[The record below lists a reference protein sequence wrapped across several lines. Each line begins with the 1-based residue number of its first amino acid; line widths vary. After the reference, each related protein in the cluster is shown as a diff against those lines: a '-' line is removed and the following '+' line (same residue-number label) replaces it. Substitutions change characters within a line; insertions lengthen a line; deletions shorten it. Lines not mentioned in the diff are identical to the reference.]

1 MNNLR
6 KSLLI
11 IFTLLIFG
19 PMAWASKST
28 NGKPVT
34 TAKARQT
41 AATFL
46 GIEEKALQ
54 TLSLPFTTMHLFA
67 IDGGGFIITSADDR
81 MQPILGYSHTSNFSF
96 PIPDN
101 LRYWL
106 ECYDTQIRM
115 VMDDPSACQHP
126 EWRLLASRQ
135 RPEAVYDT
143 TIGPLL
149 TTTWAQNPY
158 YNSMCPN
165 GSAGQAVTG
174 CVATAMGQ
182 VMKYWN
188 WPDTGVGS
196 YSYIDGGY
204 GQQSADFGATSYDWE
219 HMPDHL
225 DASSTST
232 EVNAVATLLY
242 HCGVAVNTHYGT
254 NSQGGSGATHEAIGS
269 LTIPCAENA
278 LRNYF
283 KYSPALRNIYRVY
296 FTADEWAALLKNEID
311 HLRPIL
317 YSGTDPTF
325 TGHEFIC
332 DGYDTTGFF
341 HFNWGWSGNDNG
353 FFSLGDINYN
363 AGQMTLIGI
372 EPDTLYGS
380 TASCTV
386 TAETIDPI
394 MSTVMGGGTYA
405 YRDTVTVT
413 ANPNIGYTFAG
424 WSNGVR
430 NNPYTF
436 LAHDVSLQAIFVEA
450 PASIGDTLAYLTV
463 TDQKR
468 MLFINSNYRVGTRF
482 PPEMLQGRDSITAIE
497 IIGPVCPYVFRIFHG
512 GDTAPERLLYEQS
525 YDPEGSLEIWFHAE
539 LDQHQPIAQD
549 SSLWITVQLLES
561 TIILGAKNT
570 SIPDDNWIS
579 TDSGDSWIH
588 LTDYQSTNPLD
599 DLTLSWLVRCIT
611 SSNTTG
617 TSELLPQT
625 PELTIYPNPTSGTVS
640 VVLPESNGVLFIY
653 DAIGRLVERIETDSP
668 TINFDAGQLPS
679 GLYLLRYTSFQ
690 TSSTARLLVR

>member
-1 MNNLR
+1 MRRIL
-6 KSLLI
+6 STLALL
-11 IFTLLIFG
+11 LVVG
-19 PMAWASKST
+19 MANA
-28 NGKPVT
+28 KPVT
-34 TAKARQT
+34 TTMARQT

-46 GIEEKALQ
+46 GIEEEALQ
-54 TLSLPFTTMHLFA
+54 TLPSPFTTMHLFA
-67 IDGGGFIITSADDR
+67 IEGGGFIITSADDR
-81 MQPILGYSHTSNFSF
+81 MQPVLGYSHTSNFSF
-96 PIPDN
+96 PISDN

-106 ECYDTQIRM
+106 ECYDTQIRTL
-115 VMDDPSACQHP
+115 MDDPSACQHP
-126 EWRLLASRQ
+126 EWRLLASRK
-135 RPEAVYDT
+135 RLEAVYDT
-143 TIGPLL
+143 AIGPLL
-149 TTTWAQNPY
+149 TTTWDQLPY
-158 YNSMCPN
+158 YNNMCPS
-165 GSAGQAVTG
+165 GAGGQTLTG

-188 WPDTGVGS
+188 WPDTGAGS
-196 YSYIDGGY
+196 HSYIENEY
-204 GQQSADFGATSYDWE
+204 GLLSADFGATTYDWE
-219 HMPDHL
+219 HMPNSL

-232 EVNAVATLLY
+232 EVDAVATLLY
-242 HCGVAVNTHYGT
+242 HCGVAVNMDYGT
-254 NSQGGSGATHEAIGS
+254 YAQGGSGALHETPGS
-269 LTIPCAENA
+269 LTIHCAENA

-283 KYSPALRNIYRVY
+283 KYSPALRNIFRVN
-296 FTADEWAALLKNEID
+296 FTDDGWTALLKNEID

-394 MSTVMGGGTYA
+394 MGTVMGDGTYM

-413 ANPNIGYTFAG
+413 ANANLGYAFAG
-424 WSNGVR
+424 WSNGVKL
-430 NNPYTF
+430 NPYTF
-436 LAHDVSLQAIFVEA
+436 LAHDVSLQAIFVDA
-450 PASIGDTLAYLTV
+450 PASSGDTLAYLGN
-463 TDQKR
+463 TDQKGV
-468 MLFINSNYRVGTRF
+468 LFIDSNFRSGTRF
-482 PPEMLQGRDSITAIE
+482 PPEMLQGRDSITGIE
-497 IIGPVCPYVFRIFHG
+497 IIGPSCTYIFRIFHG

-525 YDPEGSLEIWFHAE
+525 YIVEDGFETWHHAE

-549 SSLWITVQLLES
+549 SSLWITVQMLES
-561 TIILGAKNT
+561 AFVFGAKNT

-588 LTDYQSTNPLD
+588 LTDYQVTNPLD
-599 DLTLSWLVRCIT
+599 DITLSWFVRCIT

-617 TSELLPQT
+617 TSELLPQVA
-625 PELTIYPNPTSGTVS
+625 ELTIYPNPTSGTVS
-640 VVLPESNGVLFIY
+640 VVLPEPNGILYIY
-653 DAIGRLVERIETDSP
+653 DATGRLVEYINTDTP
-668 TINFDAGQLPS
+668 TVSFDAGRFPS
-679 GLYLLRYTSFQ
+679 GLYLLRH
-690 TSSTARLLVR
+690 TSSQGSRIARLLVR

>member
-1 MNNLR
+1 MHRIL
-6 KSLLI
+6 STLALL
-11 IFTLLIFG
+11 LMVG
-19 PMAWASKST
+19 MANA
-28 NGKPVT
+28 KPVT
-34 TAKARQT
+34 TTMARQT

-46 GIEEKALQ
+46 GIEEEALQ
-54 TLSLPFTTMHLFA
+54 TLPLPFTTMHLFA

-106 ECYDTQIRM
+106 ECYDTQIRT

-126 EWRLLASRQ
+126 EWRLLASRK

-149 TTTWAQNPY
+149 TTTWNQLPY
-158 YNSMCPN
+158 YNSMCPS
-165 GSAGQAVTG
+165 GAGGQTLTG

-188 WPDTGVGS
+188 WPDTGAGS
-196 YSYIDGGY
+196 HSYIENEY
-204 GQQSADFGATSYDWE
+204 GLLSADFGATTYDWE
-219 HMPDHL
+219 HMPNYL
-225 DASSTST
+225 NASSTST
-232 EVNAVATLLY
+232 EVDAVATLLY
-242 HCGVAVNTHYGT
+242 HCGVATNTDYGT
-254 NSQGGSGATHEAIGS
+254 YAQGGSGAIHEAIGG

-283 KYSPALRNIYRVY
+283 KYSPALRNILRVY

-317 YSGTDPTF
+317 YTGTNPT
-325 TGHEFIC
+325 TGGHEFVC

-341 HFNWGWSGNDNG
+341 HFNWGWSGENNG
-353 FFSLGDINYN
+353 FFSLGDINSYN

-386 TAETIDPI
+386 TAEANDPI
-394 MSTVMGGGTYA
+394 MGTVIGSGTYM

-413 ANPNIGYTFAG
+413 ATANIGYSFAG

-430 NNPYTF
+430 SNPYTF
-436 LAHDVSLQAIFVEA
+436 LAHDVSLQAIFVDA
-450 PASIGDTLAYLTV
+450 PASSGDTLAYLGA
-463 TDQKR
+463 TDQKG
-468 MLFINSNYRVGTRF
+468 MLFIDSNFRAGTRF
-482 PPEMLQGRDSITAIE
+482 PPEMLQGRDSITGIE
-497 IIGPVCPYVFRIFHG
+497 IIGPVCTYIIRIFHG

-525 YDPEGSLEIWFHAE
+525 YTVEDGFETWHHAE

-561 TIILGAKNT
+561 AFIIGAKNT

-588 LTDYQSTNPLD
+588 LTDYQSTHPLD
-599 DLTLSWLVRCIT
+599 DLTLSWIVRCIT

-625 PELTIYPNPTSGTVS
+625 PELTIYPNPTSGSVS
-640 VVLPESNGVLFIY
+640 VVFPEPNGILHIY
-653 DAIGRLVERIETDSP
+653 DATGRLVECINTDTP
-668 TINFDAGQLPS
+668 TISFDTGQFPS
-679 GLYLLRYTSFQ
+679 GLYLLRYTSSQGFHI
-690 TSSTARLLVR
+690 ARLIVR

>member
-1 MNNLR
+1 MHRIL
-6 KSLLI
+6 STLALL
-11 IFTLLIFG
+11 LVVG
-19 PMAWASKST
+19 MANA
-28 NGKPVT
+28 KPVT
-34 TAKARQT
+34 TTMARQT

-46 GIEEKALQ
+46 GIEEEALQ
-54 TLSLPFTTMHLFA
+54 TLPLPFTTMHLFA

-81 MQPILGYSHTSNFSF
+81 MQPVLGYSHTSNFSF

-106 ECYDTQIRM
+106 ECYDTQIRT

-126 EWRLLASRQ
+126 EWRLLASRK

-149 TTTWAQNPY
+149 TTTWNQLPY
-158 YNSMCPN
+158 YNSMCPS
-165 GSAGQAVTG
+165 GAGGQTLTG

-188 WPDTGVGS
+188 WPDTGAGS
-196 YSYIDGGY
+196 HSYIENEY
-204 GQQSADFGATSYDWE
+204 GLLSANFGATTYDWE
-219 HMPDHL
+219 HMPNYL
-225 DASSTST
+225 NASSTST
-232 EVNAVATLLY
+232 EVDAVATLLY
-242 HCGVAVNTHYGT
+242 HCGVATNTDYGT
-254 NSQGGSGATHEAIGS
+254 YAQGGSGAIHEAIGG

-283 KYSPALRNIYRVY
+283 KYSPALRNILRVY

-317 YSGTDPTF
+317 YTGTNPT
-325 TGHEFIC
+325 TGGHEFVC

-341 HFNWGWSGNDNG
+341 HFNWGWSGENNG
-353 FFSLGDINYN
+353 FFSLGDINSYN

-386 TAETIDPI
+386 TAEANDPI
-394 MSTVMGGGTYA
+394 MGTVIGSGTYM
-405 YRDTVTVT
+405 YRDTITVT
-413 ANPNIGYTFAG
+413 ATANIGYAFAG

-430 NNPYTF
+430 SNPYTF
-436 LAHDVSLQAIFVEA
+436 LAHGVSLQAIFVDA
-450 PASIGDTLAYLTV
+450 PASSGDTLAYLGA
-463 TDQKR
+463 TDQKG
-468 MLFINSNYRVGTRF
+468 MLFIDSNFRAGTRF
-482 PPEMLQGRDSITAIE
+482 PPEMLQGRDSITGIE
-497 IIGPVCPYVFRIFHG
+497 IIGPVCTYIIRIFHG

-525 YDPEGSLEIWFHAE
+525 YTVEDGFETWHHAE

-561 TIILGAKNT
+561 AFFIGAKNT

-588 LTDYQSTNPLD
+588 LTDYQSTHPLD

-640 VVLPESNGVLFIY
+640 IMLPESNGVLHIY
-653 DAIGRLVERIETDSP
+653 DATGRLVECINTDTP
-668 TINFDAGQLPS
+668 TISFDAGRFPT
-679 GLYLLRYTSFQ
+679 GLYLLRHTSAQ
-690 TSSTARLLVR
+690 GSSMTRLFVR